1 MSDMSDMPGVPDDL
15 GFTHRFVPASRPDAS
30 TLLLLHG
37 TGGDEQDLLAIG
49 RRLSDDAALL
59 SPRGAVL
66 EHGMPR
72 FFRRHAEGVLD
83 LEDLVVRVAEL
94 ATFVGAA
101 AGVYGFD
108 PARVMAVGFS
118 NGANAAAALHLLHP
132 SVLRASVLLSPMVPI
147 EPERPTDL
155 ATAAV
160 FIGSGRADPIA
171 PPEGAERLAGLL
183 GAAGAAVTLDWHDGG
198 HALDLDQLIRARSW
212 LVALGSATGSDPAR
226 LP

>member
-1 MSDMSDMPGVPDDL
+1 MPVPDDL
-15 GFTHRFVPASRPDAS
+15 GFDHRFVPASRPDAD

-37 TGGDEQDLLAIG
+37 TGGDEQDLLPIG

-59 SPRGAVL
+59 SPRGKAL

-72 FFRRHAEGVLD
+72 FFRRLAEGVLD

-101 AGVYGFD
+101 ADAYGFD
-108 PARVMAVGFS
+108 PTRVTAVGFS
-118 NGANAAAALHLLHP
+118 NGANAAASLHLLHP
-132 SVLRASVLLSPMVPI
+132 TVLRASVLLSPMVPI
-147 EPERPTDL
+147 EPEQRPDL
-155 ATAAV
+155 SIAAV
-160 FIGSGRADPIA
+160 FIGSGRADVIA

-183 GAAGAAVTLDWHDGG
+183 GDAGAAVTLDWHDGG

-212 LVALGSATGSDPAR
+212 LVALGSVTGSDPGG